1 MMQQF
6 IELKFRFSREDIKYL
21 DALVKNGKFPNREET
36 VHQALAFLEWCLG
49 QTVSGAKLCLET
61 AEGVSQIVFPYW
73 EYENEKKQSE
83 GNTALPVSET
93 KAIDENFLKE
103 WLLKMPDHNAPDEE

>member
-1 MMQQF
+1 MEQL

-36 VHQALAFLEWCLG
+36 IHQALAFLEWCLG

-61 AEGVSQIVFPYW
+61 AEGVSHIVFPYW
-73 EYENEKKQSE
+73 EYKNEKKQSE
-83 GNTALPVSET
+83 GSIDLTISDAKE
-93 KAIDENFLKE
+93 IDENFLKE
-103 WLLKMPDHNAPDEE
+103 WLLKMPDRSTPDEG